1 MHGVTM
7 KFTVDEMISGYV
19 RQTQHYLLEL

>member
-7 KFTVDEMISGYV
+7 KFIETSSV
-19 RQTQHYLLEL
+19 RSASSKHTTGCGS

>member
-7 KFTVDEMISGYV
+7 KFIGFTWYSYINC
-19 RQTQHYLLEL
+19 

>member
-7 KFTVDEMISGYV
+7 KFIEVVEVYIRVITSRHKDNS
-19 RQTQHYLLEL
+19 Q